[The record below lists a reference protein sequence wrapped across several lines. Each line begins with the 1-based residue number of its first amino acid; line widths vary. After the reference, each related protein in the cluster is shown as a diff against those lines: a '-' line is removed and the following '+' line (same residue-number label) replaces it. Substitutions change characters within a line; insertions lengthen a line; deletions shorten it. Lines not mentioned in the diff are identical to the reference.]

1 MNQSLFYLLSFLT
14 LFFALLVVFAK
25 NPIHSALYM
34 VMTFFAITCHYI
46 VLNAQFLAVVNFIVY
61 MGAIMVLIL
70 FAIMFLNLNK
80 DLEPQKP
87 NIVKFAGVIA
97 AGILM
102 VTLVAAMK
110 VTGGGSSETFTI
122 QQTDIG
128 LVKNLG
134 KVLFR
139 DFLLPF
145 EIASVLLLSAMVG
158 SVLLAKKEIN

>member
-1 MNQSLFYLLSFLT
+1 MNESIFYLLGFMTVL
-14 LFFALLVVFAK
+14 FALLVVFAK

-34 VMTFFAITCHYI
+34 VMTFFTITCHYI
-46 VLNAQFLAVVNFIVY
+46 LLNAQFLAIVNFIVY

-80 DLEPQKP
+80 DAEPHKSTLL
-87 NIVKFAGVIA
+87 KFAGVIS
-97 AGILM
+97 AGLL
-102 VTLVAAMK
+102 LVVMFSALK
-110 VTGGGSSETFTI
+110 QTVGGDEIKNIT
-122 QQTDIG
+122 QTDIG

-134 KVLFR
+134 KNLFK

-145 EIASVLLLSAMVG
+145 EIVSILLLTAMVG

>member
-1 MNQSLFYLLSFLT
+1 MNQSIFYLLGFITVL
-14 LFFALLVVFAK
+14 FALLVVFAK

-34 VMTFFAITCHYI
+34 VMTFFSITCHYI
-46 VLNAQFLAVVNFIVY
+46 LLNAQFLAIVNFIVY

-80 DLEPQKP
+80 DSEPQKS
-87 NIVKFAGVIA
+87 NLLKFAGVIA
-97 AGILM
+97 AGLLM
-102 VTLVAAMK
+102 VTMFAALK
-110 VTGGGSSETFTI
+110 KTVGGENVTTI
-122 QQTDIG
+122 TNTEIG

-134 KVLFR
+134 KTLFK

-145 EIASVLLLSAMVG
+145 EIVSILLLSAMVG